1 MIRVLLER
9 FSRNLILRRRLPP
22 EFGGCQI
29 FASPES
35 ALRFWYQD
43 LTKVDPT
50 LFRAVRELVSPG
62 DVVWDV
68 GSNVGLF
75 AFAAAGLA
83 GPRGQ
88 VLAIEADIWLAQLL
102 RRSAAQRSF
111 GSAQVR
117 VLPGAVSAEVGVSEF
132 EIAARG
138 RASNHLEGFGNSQA
152 GGTRERQL
160 VMTMSLDSLLTH
172 FPPPNVLKI
181 DIEGA
186 EALAIRGASR
196 LLSEFRPRLL
206 VEVSEANAVEVGQTL
221 RSLGYVLFDADAD
234 IAQRVPL
241 QSPVFNTLALP

>member
-1 MIRVLLER
+1 MIRGFLER
-9 FSRNLILRRRLPP
+9 VSRNLILRRRLPP

-29 FASPES
+29 FASPGS

-68 GSNVGLF
+68 GANVGLF
-75 AFAAAGLA
+75 SFAAAALA

-88 VLAIEADIWLAQLL
+88 VLAIEADMWLAQLL
-102 RRSAAQRSF
+102 RRSAALQSPC
-111 GSAQVR
+111 SAQVR
-117 VLPGAVSAEVGVSEF
+117 VLPGAVSAQVGVSEF

-138 RASNHLEGFGNSQA
+138 RASNHLEGFGNSEA

-181 DIEGA
+181 DVEGA
-186 EALAIRGASR
+186 EGLAIRGASR

-206 VEVSEANAVEVGQTL
+206 IEVNESNVVEVGAAL
-221 RSLGYVLFDADAD
+221 RSSGYTMFDADAD
-234 IAQRVPL
+234 IATRVPL
-241 QSPVFNTLALP
+241 RSPVFNTLALP